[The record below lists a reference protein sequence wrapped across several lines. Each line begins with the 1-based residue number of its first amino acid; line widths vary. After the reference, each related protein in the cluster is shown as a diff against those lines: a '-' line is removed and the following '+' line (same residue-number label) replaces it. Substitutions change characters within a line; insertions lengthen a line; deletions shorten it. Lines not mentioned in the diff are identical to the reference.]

1 MRPPPPCELVRQRP
15 STANFP
21 LFTSTS
27 PATSSV
33 LDSVAAPVA
42 FSVPATTVLPV
53 SPATVNLFDEI
64 ASDPSDAVTA
74 NFPLFTSTSPATSSV
89 LDSVAAPV
97 AFSVPATTVLP
108 VSPATVNLFDEI
120 ASDPSDAVTANFPL
134 FTSTSPATSS
144 VLDSVAA
151 PVAFSVPATTVL
163 PVSPATVNL
172 FDEIASD
179 PSDAVTTN
187 ALLPTSTSK
196 LTFSSPAIATFP
208 TPDALLSVMM
218 SVSPLTPIC
227 APVTLTD
234 STSTYEAVLEIST

>member
-1 MRPPPPCELVRQRP
+1 M
-15 STANFP
+15 
-21 LFTSTS
+21 
-27 PATSSV
+27 
-33 LDSVAAPVA
+33 
-42 FSVPATTVLPV
+42 
-53 SPATVNLFDEI
+53 
-64 ASDPSDAVTA
+64 
-74 NFPLFTSTSPATSSV
+74 
-89 LDSVAAPV
+89 
-97 AFSVPATTVLP
+97 
-108 VSPATVNLFDEI
+108 
-120 ASDPSDAVTANFPL
+120 
-134 FTSTSPATSS
+134 
-144 VLDSVAA
+144 
-151 PVAFSVPATTVL
+151 L

-234 STSTYEAVLEIST
+234 STSTYEAVLEISTYPFVLVMPSPPPVDPECVSAVPTPTALTFPNRPAT

>member
-1 MRPPPPCELVRQRP
+1 M
-15 STANFP
+15 
-21 LFTSTS
+21 
-27 PATSSV
+27 

-64 ASDPSDAVTA
+64 D
-74 NFPLFTSTSPATSSV
+74 
-89 LDSVAAPV
+89 
-97 AFSVPATTVLP
+97 
-108 VSPATVNLFDEI
+108 
-120 ASDPSDAVTANFPL
+120 
-134 FTSTSPATSS
+134 
-144 VLDSVAA
+144 
-151 PVAFSVPATTVL
+151 
-163 PVSPATVNL
+163 
-172 FDEIASD
+172 SD

-234 STSTYEAVLEIST
+234 STSTYEAVLEISTYPFVLVMDRPPPVDPESSAPPTVWTMSRRHLR